1 MSVEALR
8 RWSPKK
14 TADKY
19 SSRLEWQK
27 DCRFALLMSKRI
39 RCLYEYSSV
48 VEYSDEWIN
57 WSDLLCPPNQDMNV
71 SQDVMSFSEAMAVLI
86 SGPNNQSLHR
96 IDSAITSLQR
106 IINDNCDDDQEFG
119 QLFDVRLIDQLMA
132 IGSNRSPV
140 LQAKVFKLYEEF
152 LLSEF
157 QMQPIFAVNLL
168 SSTMISAIICC
179 SKSGTND
186 SMSASLNLF
195 LVIID
200 TIRYIE
206 DESHCLK
213 QQLKGHTSSL
223 MEALSQRV
231 NAMKLNTSRVESQE
245 LKRDNRRLF
254 TREITADVRQLM
266 VTISSFVHQLVCK
279 VCESAAD
286 VQPIYAQLSPLLA
299 KLYGYDHQI
308 DGNVLQIIS
317 GLVSKAEMTMIFEL
331 IRCFKEQLFAAL
343 KSSNKSIVCQSLW
356 VFKVILDG
364 LDTNSIAICLTIF
377 GDQLIHELTAK
388 LVDNCEL
395 DVMEEV
401 LSIMAMICDLLKLF
415 DNCGDCRDQMV
426 CHLIGFS
433 MQSQTYGSL
442 AIRAVNTV
450 LSNYTNTQLN
460 ALSGK
465 VDLRSILSQ
474 IVPQFDCLSK

>member
-1 MSVEALR
+1 
-8 RWSPKK
+8 
-14 TADKY
+14 
-19 SSRLEWQK
+19 
-27 DCRFALLMSKRI
+27 
-39 RCLYEYSSV
+39 
-48 VEYSDEWIN
+48 
-57 WSDLLCPPNQDMNV
+57 MNV
-71 SQDVMSFSEAMAVLI
+71 SQDVMLFGEAMAVLNA
-86 SGPNNQSLHR
+86 GPNNQSLHR
-96 IDSAITSLQR
+96 IDSAITSLQQ
-106 IINDNCDDDQEFG
+106 IISDNCDDDQEFG

-132 IGSNRSPV
+132 IGSNRSPS
-140 LQAKVFKLYEEF
+140 LQVKVFKLYEEF
-152 LLSEF
+152 LLSE

-168 SSTMISAIICC
+168 SSTMISAIICS

-206 DESHCLK
+206 DESYCLK
-213 QQLKGHTSSL
+213 QQLKEHTSSL

-231 NAMKLNTSRVESQE
+231 SAMKLNTSRVESQE

-266 VTISSFVHQLVCK
+266 VTISGFVHQLVCK

-286 VQPIYAQLSPLLA
+286 VQPIYVQLSPLLG

-308 DGNVLQIIS
+308 DGNVLQIIA
-317 GLVSKAEMTMIFEL
+317 GLVSKAEPTMVFEL

-356 VFKVILDG
+356 VVKVILDR
-364 LDTNSIAICLTIF
+364 LEANNIAICLHIF

-401 LSIMAMICDLLKLF
+401 LSIMAMICDLLQLF
-415 DNCGDCRDQMV
+415 DNCGDRRDQMV
-426 CHLIGFS
+426 CHLLAFS
-433 MQSQTYGSL
+433 MQSQTYGSH
-442 AIRAVNTV
+442 AIRAVDRTHIERYMMSITDGREESTQSAMFSNRTKSQSSV
-450 LSNYTNTQLN
+450 L
-460 ALSGK
+460 
-465 VDLRSILSQ
+465 DLPHIFSSL
-474 IVPQFDCLSK
+474 CLEY